1 MNLNLRQCRETCLWK
16 WLQGL
21 GTVAAPMSAA
31 LQGPS
36 PPEGRWPSV
45 GGQLAL
51 GDLCRPLLSALHVGR
66 MGTWPRGWPLVFA
79 PGRGSFVHGAPQGP
93 APGSLSSLILGTCCG
108 RRPAGLGSHGK
119 AATGCTLQDS
129 ARHPHLEAA
138 RTSVATPSPRSP
150 AVVSCVSRVW
160 TWGGRAW
167 ATYLSANVTCCVG
180 GSPSRRPVHHLPPAG
195 PWPPACPFLT
205 RAILLQPHRG
215 RVHAWATVLLP
226 AVCHCPRLSPACV
239 LLRTCS
245 CFPSNHTNS
254 ASCLRLQGQVQ
265 GDHVS
270 VAGCD
275 NEAWP
280 SHGPPSLL
288 PPPRARAWPWSALW
302 LCRGS
307 SGFSPSPMGLVVMER
322 SGCHLVPCDTRG
334 VWSALCPA
342 RVPQGVAASQPSP
355 TPLSSSSPPC
365 TCHLWPRLTPLVP
378 HAHLPP
384 SVTSWPTVGWPAA
397 LALCPVLGGRGRDQQ
412 GGQNQPALGCF
423 SLWPS

>member
-129 ARHPHLEAA
+129 AQHPHLEAA

-150 AVVSCVSRVW
+150 AVVSC
-160 TWGGRAW
+160 
-167 ATYLSANVTCCVG
+167 
-180 GSPSRRPVHHLPPAG
+180 
-195 PWPPACPFLT
+195 
-205 RAILLQPHRG
+205 PHRG